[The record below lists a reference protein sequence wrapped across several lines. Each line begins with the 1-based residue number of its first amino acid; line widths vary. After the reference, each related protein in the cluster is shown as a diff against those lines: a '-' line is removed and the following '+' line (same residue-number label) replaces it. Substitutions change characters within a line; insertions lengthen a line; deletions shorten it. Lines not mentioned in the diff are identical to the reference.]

1 MDWGKVFFVF
11 FSLMSLTFTLG
22 FLYESNIVILFI
34 ATAINFIATTFRIG
48 VKNSLSAELFAS
60 SLVADFHLIPAF
72 VFLQVFGDIE
82 IATAL
87 VVGAVVANLFSVV
100 LLCIGGAKARESDY

>member
-34 ATAINFIATTFRIG
+34 ATAINFIATTLRIG

-60 SLVADFHLIPAF
+60 SLVADLHLIPAF
-72 VFLQVFGDIE
+72 IFLQVFGDIE
-82 IATAL
+82 ITTAL
-87 VVGAVVANLFSVV
+87 VIGAVVANLFSVI
-100 LLCIGGAKARESDY
+100 LLCVGAAKSKESDY

>member
-11 FSLMSLTFTLG
+11 FSVMSLTFTLG
-22 FLYESNIVILFI
+22 FMYDSNVVMLFI
-34 ATAINFIATTFRIG
+34 ATAINVIATTLRIG
-48 VKNSLSAELFAS
+48 VKNTLSAEMLAS

-72 VFLQVFGDIE
+72 IFLQMFGDIE

-87 VVGAVVANLFSVV
+87 VIGAIVANVFSMI
-100 LLCIGGAKARESDY
+100 LLCIEGAKNKDSDY

>member
-11 FSLMSLTFTLG
+11 FSIMSLTFTLG

-34 ATAINFIATTFRIG
+34 ATAINFIATTIRVG
-48 VKNSLSAELFAS
+48 VKNTLSAEMFAS

-87 VVGAVVANLFSVV
+87 VIGAVVANLFSVI
-100 LLCIGGAKARESDY
+100 LMCIEGAKSKESGY

>member
-1 MDWGKVFFVF
+1 MDWGKVLFVF

-22 FLYESNIVILFI
+22 FVYENNIVILFI
-34 ATAINFIATTFRIG
+34 AMAINFIATTLRIG

-72 VFLQVFGDIE
+72 IFLQVFGDIE
-82 IATAL
+82 KATAL
-87 VVGAVVANLFSVV
+87 VIGAVVANIFSVV
-100 LLCIGGAKARESDY
+100 LLCIAGAKAKESEY